1 MPIVRTR
8 GFDVDYDDAGSG
20 PAVVLLHSSGSGNRQ
35 WRRLFEELQDR
46 YRLIAV
52 NLFGYGATT
61 PWCAKEELTLGDA
74 ADLVV
79 AVADYVNAPIVL
91 VGHSLGG
98 AVALEAARMLGGRV
112 RLLIAFEPILFYLL
126 KEHGPLAAY
135 AEIATVAA
143 GYRERAE
150 AGDWASVGELF
161 IDYWSGPGTWAGL
174 SDERRAALTKL
185 LPNVVHEWQAVTS
198 SWRALDDWSA
208 IAARTHLIRAADS
221 RAPTRAIAELL
232 AQANPS
238 WHLHELA
245 SGGHMAPV
253 ARPDLFNPLLARLL
267 DEAHHL
273 SPLST

>member
-35 WRRLFEELQDR
+35 WRRLIEELQDR

-61 PWCAKEELTLGDA
+61 PWCAEEELTLGDA

-79 AVADYVNAPIVL
+79 AVADRVDAPIAL

-98 AVALEAARMLGGRV
+98 AVALEAARMLRGRLP
-112 RLLIAFEPILFYLL
+112 LLLAFEPILFYLL

-135 AEIATVAA
+135 AEIAAVAA

-150 AGDWASVGELF
+150 
-161 IDYWSGPGTWAGL
+161 
-174 SDERRAALTKL
+174 
-185 LPNVVHEWQAVTS
+185 
-198 SWRALDDWSA
+198 
-208 IAARTHLIRAADS
+208 
-221 RAPTRAIAELL
+221 
-232 AQANPS
+232 
-238 WHLHELA
+238 
-245 SGGHMAPV
+245 
-253 ARPDLFNPLLARLL
+253 
-267 DEAHHL
+267 
-273 SPLST
+273 